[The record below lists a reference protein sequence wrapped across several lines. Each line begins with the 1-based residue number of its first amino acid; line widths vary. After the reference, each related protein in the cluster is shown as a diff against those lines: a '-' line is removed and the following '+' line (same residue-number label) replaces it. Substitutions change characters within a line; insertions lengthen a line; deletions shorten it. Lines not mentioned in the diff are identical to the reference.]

1 MDVWLLAIL
10 SRDLIP
16 LSSSND
22 VGGGNLSNLP
32 EGDYLHYTQGPTQTT
47 HTPSIISITFF
58 ASCNFFFEIL
68 SKTCLNY
75 KVMIVHIIIP
85 SIFQLSNSH
94 THTHHHTP
102 FAFFAIYYTYNR
114 KNSSL
119 FLCAAPRLCNNNN
132 QPNKRKTTE
141 KQDIYSISWK

>member
-1 MDVWLLAIL
+1 MGTPTTPASLTHITPSGGAQPVDVWLLAIL

-32 EGDYLHYTQGPTQTT
+32 EGDYLHYTQGPTHTT
-47 HTPSIISITFF
+47 QHPI
-58 ASCNFFFEIL
+58 C
-68 SKTCLNY
+68 
-75 KVMIVHIIIP
+75 
-85 SIFQLSNSH
+85 
-94 THTHHHTP
+94 
-102 FAFFAIYYTYNR
+102 FFAIYYTYNR

-141 KQDIYSISWK
+141 KQTYIVLVGNSI

>member
-1 MDVWLLAIL
+1 MGTPTTPASLTHITPSGGAQPVDVWLLAIL

-94 THTHHHTP
+94 THTPPHTIC
-102 FAFFAIYYTYNR
+102 FFCY
-114 KNSSL
+114 L
-119 FLCAAPRLCNNNN
+119 LHL
-132 QPNKRKTTE
+132 
-141 KQDIYSISWK
+141 